1 MSKETLTWLNNNT
14 LVGFTDKRG
23 KAWHYRA
30 SEQGAE
36 PNHYAGA
43 IPVEDVNRR
52 LFYWDAVKG
61 TAMVTFDRPCT
72 EHASAGLF
80 YWTGRD
86 GAAAVTFD
94 DGDGMTLASDDRRF
108 PVGRLDTG
116 AIFGYFAD
124 GYEIHQYRDW
134 LVSNVATILDDDLQI
149 GSAGLL
155 KGGAQAWVSVEVPE
169 NITTPEGVEFRP
181 NLLACTSLD
190 GSLATTY
197 KRTVTVVVC
206 DNTLAAGLH
215 EQGQQ
220 IKIKHSKYSQKRM
233 TEVRDALVIVHTVA
247 DDFAEEVKTLCETD
261 VSEKAW
267 HAFLDAHA
275 PIEGKSKRSATLAS
289 TERAELSRL
298 WNFDD
303 RVAPWKNTAY
313 GVVQAVNTY
322 THHAQPIRGA
332 SRPERN
338 MVRAVTGGVD
348 KLDAQT
354 VATLDMVLASL
365 A

>member
-1 MSKETLTWLNNNT
+1 MSKETLTWLNTNT
-14 LVGFTDKRG
+14 LVGFTEKRG

-30 SEQGAE
+30 SDQTAE
-36 PNHYAGA
+36 PNHYPGA

-61 TAMVTFDRPCT
+61 TSLVSFTHGD
-72 EHASAGLF
+72 
-80 YWTGRD
+80 D
-86 GAAAVTFD
+86 IAVVEDTK
-94 DGDGMTLASDDRRF
+94 RF
-108 PVGRLDTG
+108 PVGRADTG

-124 GYEIHQYRDW
+124 GYAIHQYRDW
-134 LVSNVATILDDDLQI
+134 LVSNVATILDDDLHI

-215 EQGQQ
+215 EHGQQ
-220 IKIKHSKYSQKRM
+220 VKIKHSKYSNLRM
-233 TEVRDALVIVHTVA
+233 TEVRDALAIVHTVA
-247 DDFAEEVKTLCETD
+247 DDFAAEVKALCETE
-261 VSEKAW
+261 VSDKAW
-267 HAFLDAHA
+267 RAFLDAHA
-275 PIEGKSKRSATLAS
+275 PIEGKSKRATTMAEA
-289 TERAELSRL
+289 ERAELSRL
-298 WNFDD
+298 WNFDH
-303 RVAPWKNTAY
+303 RAAPWKNTAY

-322 THHAQPIRGA
+322 THHAQPVRGA

-354 VATLDMVLASL
+354 VATLDTVLASL

>member
-30 SEQGAE
+30 SAQGAE

-43 IPVEDVNRR
+43 VPVEDVNRR

-61 TAMVTFDRPCT
+61 TSLVTFDHPGA

-80 YWTGRD
+80 YWTGAD
-86 GAAAVTFD
+86 GSASVTYD
-94 DGDGMTLASDDRRF
+94 DGNGMALVADGKRF
-108 PVGRLDTG
+108 PVGRADTG
-116 AIFGYFAD
+116 EVFGYFGAD
-124 GYEIHQYRDW
+124 YEIHNYREW
-134 LVSNVATILDDDLQI
+134 LVDKVATIVDGDVQI

-169 NITTPEGVEFRP
+169 NFTTPEGVEFRP

-190 GSLATTY
+190 GSISTTY

-206 DNTLAAGLH
+206 DNTLAAGLR
-215 EQGQQ
+215 EQGLQK
-220 IKIKHSKYSQKRM
+220 KIRHRKNSKTGI
-233 TEVRDALVIVHTVA
+233 TEIRDALAFVHTVA
-247 DDFAEEVKTLCETD
+247 DDFAAEVKALCETE
-261 VSEKAW
+261 VSDKAW
-267 HAFLDAHA
+267 RAFLDAHE
-275 PIEGKSKRSATLAS
+275 PIDGKSKRGLTLA
-289 TERAELSRL
+289 EAHRAELSRL
-298 WNFDD
+298 WNYDQ

-322 THHAQPIRGA
+322 THHTQPVRGA

-338 MVRAVTGGVD
+338 MARAVTGGVD
-348 KLDAQT
+348 KLDTET